1 MKQIEFSFEQTPWE
15 RTFQTLLPGQ
25 SFSAARFLTLLEEE
39 DEDYVE
45 AALEDLEEKRILLDI
60 SDLPKP
66 ALTGEAAEKLRREV
80 QFVKNGLLLENLDP
94 TDPLR
99 VYLEEVAATPSA
111 GDPAILAEQ
120 CALGHAW
127 AKDRLTN
134 VMLSRVIALAG
145 EMTDRGILLL
155 DLIQEGSLG
164 LWQAINQYQEGD
176 FQQQCDWWIRNYLAK
191 AVVLQARNNG
201 IGQKL
206 RQGMEDYR
214 DVDQRLLSELGR
226 NPTLEEIAQ
235 QLHIQPE
242 EAAVLEAMI
251 ATARNIQQVKAS
263 REPKEI
269 SADDTQAV
277 ENTAYFQT
285 RQRILELLSALSEE
299 DAKLLTLRF
308 GLEGGLP
315 LNPQQTGEQLGLS
328 AEEVIARETTA
339 LAKLRNDAME
349 NN

>member
-15 RTFQTLLPGQ
+15 SAFETLLPGQ

-39 DEDYVE
+39 DEAYVE

-66 ALTGEAAEKLRREV
+66 ALTGEAAEKLQREIR
-80 QFVKNGLLLENLDP
+80 FVKNGLLLKDLEE

-111 GDPAILAEQ
+111 GDPALLAEQ
-120 CALGHAW
+120 CALGETW
-127 AKDRLTN
+127 AKDRLTT

-176 FQQQCDWWIRNYLAK
+176 FQQQCDWWIRSYLAK
-191 AVVLQARNNG
+191 AVVLQARNTG

-206 RQGMEDYR
+206 RQGMEDFR

-235 QLHIQPE
+235 QLHMQPE

-251 ATARNIQQVKAS
+251 ATARSIQQVKAS

-277 ENTAYFQT
+277 ENTAYFQA
-285 RQRILELLSALSEE
+285 RQRILELLSVLSEE

-328 AEEVIARETTA
+328 ADEVVARETTA